1 MLDVS
6 RRGWSVLAVS
16 LLSLSLL
23 APRAQARPE
32 TSVPGPLANRLS
44 QLEDAFRRGDAAA
57 LRAVCAQSGK
67 VRVEMRNFPSGQGSF
82 GASQLEV
89 IFRQIFKGERTREL
103 RFPRD
108 DVKLSPPATA
118 FARGAWVHRP
128 VGGAEIAETLTVT
141 LRAEGDDWRIQELRS
156 GR

>member
-1 MLDVS
+1 MPGVS
-6 RRGWSVLAVS
+6 RRGWSVLEVS
-16 LLSLSLL
+16 LLSLSLF
-23 APRAQARPE
+23 APHVQARPE
-32 TSVPGPLANRLS
+32 TSIPGALANRLS
-44 QLEDAFRRGDAAA
+44 QLEDAFRRSDAAA
-57 LRAVCAQSGK
+57 LRAACTLSGK

-89 IFRQIFKGERTREL
+89 IFRQIFKDERTREL
-103 RFPRD
+103 RFPRG

-128 VGGAEIAETLTVT
+128 VGGAEITETLTVT

>member
-6 RRGWSVLAVS
+6 HRRWLLAVS
-16 LLSLSLL
+16 LLSLTLF
-23 APRAQARPE
+23 APRSQARPE
-32 TSVPGPLANRLS
+32 SIPAPLSNRLS
-44 QLEDAFRRGDAAA
+44 QLQDAFRDGNAAA
-57 LRAVCAQSGK
+57 LRAACTQSGK

-89 IFRQIFKGERTREL
+89 IFRQIFKEQRTREL

-108 DVKLSPPATA
+108 DVKLSPPGTA

-128 VGGAEIAETLTVT
+128 VGGAETTETLTVT
-141 LRAEGDDWRIQELRS
+141 LRAEGDDWRIQEIRS
-156 GR
+156 AR